1 MCRRLVSAALEKTR
15 RRREDNA
22 ARVRSLQRST
32 VHARVGV
39 RFWVSQ
45 GATGTMSGVGEVFLN
60 VVAPVIGLTLAN
72 VMFFSGVPAMLRCK
86 REGSLG
92 DMNPGPFPVVLANCV
107 GWMGYSLLI
116 HDYFLFFGNA
126 PASMV
131 GMYFTLVGYGL
142 SAPASETRRLMER
155 LVMGLMGATL
165 AVVFYLGMV
174 AVDTGATAA
183 DKRSVMGLFCNFVL
197 LLYYAVPLST
207 IREVLET
214 RDSRSLFAPMAAANT
229 ANGLAWFCYGIALN
243 DAYLMAPNGI
253 GAALGI
259 TQLALIRAY
268 PAKRGGAFASG
279 GGGAAPRPPSASASA
294 QDLLRAHD
302 EERAATERGHETRA

>member
-1 MCRRLVSAALEKTR
+1 MSAAGFGSSALLQENAS
-15 RRREDNA
+15 RREDNA
-22 ARVRSLQRST
+22 GRVPRSC
-32 VHARVGV
+32 VHARIGDSFVV
-39 RFWVSQ
+39 AQS
-45 GATGTMSGVGEVFLN
+45 ATVTMSTVGEVFLN

-142 SAPASETRRLMER
+142 SAPDSETRKLMER
-155 LVMGLMGATL
+155 LVMGPMGATL
-165 AVVFYLGMV
+165 AVVFYLGLV
-174 AVDTGATAA
+174 AEDTGASAQE
-183 DKRSVMGLFCNFVL
+183 KQNVMGAFCNVVL
-197 LLYYAVPLST
+197 LVYYAAPLTT
-207 IREVLET
+207 IREVLSS
-214 RDSRSLFAPMAAANT
+214 RDSRSLHAPMAAANT
-229 ANGLAWFCYGIALN
+229 ANGLAWFCYGIALS
-243 DAYLMAPNGI
+243 DPYLMAPNGL

-259 TQLALIRAY
+259 AQLVLIRTY
-268 PAKRGGAFASG
+268 PAKRGASVRSRSG
-279 GGGAAPRPPSASASA
+279 ASASA
-294 QDLLRAHD
+294 QDLLRANGID
-302 EERAATERGHETRA
+302 EERAATELETRETRA

>member
-1 MCRRLVSAALEKTR
+1 
-15 RRREDNA
+15 
-22 ARVRSLQRST
+22 
-32 VHARVGV
+32 
-39 RFWVSQ
+39 
-45 GATGTMSGVGEVFLN
+45 MSGVGEVFLN

-142 SAPASETRRLMER
+142 SAPASETRRTMER

-174 AVDTGATAA
+174 AVDTGATAGQISEA
-183 DKRSVMGLFCNFVL
+183 SWVCSATLCFFCTTPCRS
-197 LLYYAVPLST
+197 
-207 IREVLET
+207 
-214 RDSRSLFAPMAAANT
+214 
-229 ANGLAWFCYGIALN
+229 
-243 DAYLMAPNGI
+243 
-253 GAALGI
+253 
-259 TQLALIRAY
+259 
-268 PAKRGGAFASG
+268 
-279 GGGAAPRPPSASASA
+279 PPSAKCWR
-294 QDLLRAHD
+294 RATRD
-302 EERAATERGHETRA
+302 RSSRRWRRRTQPTAWRGSATE

>member
-1 MCRRLVSAALEKTR
+1 
-15 RRREDNA
+15 
-22 ARVRSLQRST
+22 
-32 VHARVGV
+32 
-39 RFWVSQ
+39 
-45 GATGTMSGVGEVFLN
+45 MSGVGDVFLN

-92 DMNPGPFPVVLANCV
+92 DMNPAPFPVVLANCV

-142 SAPASETRRLMER
+142 SAPESETRRQMER
-155 LVMGLMGATL
+155 LVMGLMSATL
-165 AVVFYLGMV
+165 CVVFYLGLV
-174 AVDTGATAA
+174 AVDTGTSAA
-183 DKRSVMGLFCNFVL
+183 DKQTVMGLFCNFVL
-197 LLYYAVPLST
+197 LVYYAVPLTT

-229 ANGLAWFCYGIALN
+229 ANGLAWFCYGIALK
-243 DAYLMAPNGI
+243 DPYLMAPNGV
-253 GAALGI
+253 GAGLGLV
-259 TQLALIRAY
+259 QLVLIRTY
-268 PAKRGGAFASG
+268 PPKRSGGAVR
-279 GGGAAPRPPSASASA
+279 GGGAARPPGASPSA
-294 QDLLRAHD
+294 QDLLRARD
-302 EERAATERGHETRA
+302 EACA

>member
-1 MCRRLVSAALEKTR
+1 VAQSAK
-15 RRREDNA
+15 
-22 ARVRSLQRST
+22 
-32 VHARVGV
+32 
-39 RFWVSQ
+39 
-45 GATGTMSGVGEVFLN
+45 GTMSGVGEVFLN

-142 SAPASETRRLMER
+142 SAPASETRRTMER

-174 AVDTGATAA
+174 AVDTGATAG
-183 DKRSVMGLFCNFVL
+183 DKRSVMGVFCNFVL

-268 PAKRGGAFASG
+268 PAKRGGAFTS
-279 GGGAAPRPPSASASA
+279 GGGAAARPPSASASA